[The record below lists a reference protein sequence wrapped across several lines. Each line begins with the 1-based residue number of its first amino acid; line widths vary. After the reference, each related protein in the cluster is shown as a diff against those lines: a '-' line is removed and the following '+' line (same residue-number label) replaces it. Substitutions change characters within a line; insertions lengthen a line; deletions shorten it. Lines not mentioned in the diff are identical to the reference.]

1 LFIYAPVEQ
10 ELQASTQLKIP
21 MRHTFALFALLFSIS
36 APVHADAVADALRA
50 GGVAILIRHAT
61 APGTFDPE
69 GFRIGDCAT
78 QRNLSAEGREEA
90 RRIGAR
96 FKSLGLVPGE
106 VLTSQWCRCRDT
118 ANLAFGAARDWPALN
133 SFIGAREKEAAQVA
147 EVSARIALIRPGE
160 KPLVLVT
167 HQVMITAISGVFPQS
182 GEAVIV
188 APVVRDGKESIRVIG
203 NILPPPAR

>member
-1 LFIYAPVEQ
+1 
-10 ELQASTQLKIP
+10 

-188 APVVRDGKESIRVIG
+188 APVFRDGKESIRVIG